1 MATVTATVDTSSDER
16 IYDTS
21 KTIVGASAGNKQV
34 TGFSVTWDKSYIGN
48 YSDSSTSGCHI
59 YFKINGVTAA
69 TITYT
74 TTSRPA
80 ISVSN
85 LNITIA
91 PNTAIV
97 LTIER
102 DFNSFIGGDESRKK
116 WIHIRGSISVNVTYD
131 VISSH
136 PTVSAGSLITADQMV
151 ALYYYKY
158 GSSATPGQGN
168 IIQPWIFGSAGSQ
181 LKASDY
187 NGA

>member
-1 MATVTATVDTSSDER
+1 MATVTATVDTSSDGR
-16 IYDTS
+16 IYNAS

-34 TGFSVTWDKSYIGN
+34 TGFSVTWGDSYIGN

-74 TTSRPA
+74 TSSRPA

-102 DFNSFIGGDESRKK
+102 DFNSYIGGDENRKK
-116 WIHIRGSISVNVTYD
+116 WIHIRGSLPVSVTYN

-136 PTVSAGSLITADQMV
+136 PTVSAGSLITADQMA

-158 GSSATPGQGN
+158 GSSASPGQGN
-168 IIQPWIFGSAGSQ
+168 TIYPWIFGTAGRP
-181 LKASDY
+181 LYASDY